1 MTNAEPRRAERK
13 SRLFFS
19 AGKRKAVLNVADKV
33 DSITLEIEA
42 TTQKADKG
50 IDKTIESL
58 KAMKTALNGINT
70 KKLRQEMESFEDF
83 QKKLQTVFSNI
94 KVSGNPEE
102 LRKQIAQVE
111 TRLDALTKK
120 ENKLKTVSGIN
131 ENSKQYRNLVYDISE
146 AKSTLE
152 QLYAA
157 MDKVNAQKPLN
168 FWEKPNWAENLQNYG
183 TTDESVIKSRIGS
196 AEDVE
201 KVESVATYAANNI
214 KQSFAEVAQT
224 ETEAAQ
230 NVQKMGGKM
239 QALKSIA
246 EQLKTAFS
254 GIREKIALG
263 SGAEKF
269 NADMQD
275 LIDGMNQAKH
285 TMKQMESGAKAF
297 DSTAYER
304 AAQELAEAS
313 EQMRNY
319 KNSLTG
325 ATEQTSRLKTVLSG
339 ISGVVKGA
347 FAKLGSIGSGIVAA
361 CKKAAGALR
370 GLKAQIPKLS
380 TAFSGLG
387 KKIRSVTRLFAFMV
401 LRRAI
406 TALLNTMKQGFDTL
420 AQYSAAKGTEFNKNI
435 SSMQSGLKQL
445 GNSIIAAFEP
455 LINAVTPIV
464 NAFISKLIEATNAIG
479 QFFAALTGKPTFTHA
494 KKVVGN
500 YAESLDKATASTKKL
515 ATATA
520 GIDELNI
527 LQDNNGDNSGGSGA
541 TNPADSF
548 ETEKVGDKFAN
559 LAQMIKDAWEKADFS
574 EIGAM
579 VAEKINAALEGIDWA
594 KIKETSKKIAQ
605 SIGTFIN
612 GFVRALDWS
621 LVGSTVGEGI
631 NTALT
636 FANTLLTTID
646 WGMIGRSLATGLNSA
661 VNVIDWPAVGSLVC
675 NGFNSIIDLLYDFVS
690 TFDFTNLG
698 ESIGTAITT
707 AIKGIKWSKGGA
719 AIGKAVTGLFDTFN
733 GFVKKTDFAALG
745 KGIVSAIGGF
755 FKNLSWGSIGSALS
769 NAIKALCDSLY
780 GVVSG
785 TDWAA
790 VPQYIVDAIKDFFTG
805 FDWSGVSKS
814 LGKLLGS
821 AVKGAIDFVGSIWDM
836 LKKSWGNLSDYF
848 NTYIEDAGGDII
860 AGLWNGIT
868 NALKNCGT
876 WIKNNLFQPFIDGFK
891 DAFGIH
897 SPSKEMQTMGGY
909 IVEGL
914 ISGISGKFSD
924 CQAKVLEWAG
934 KIKDWFSGT
943 SFGKIC
949 KSTWETY
956 GQNIIGGFRDKI
968 GNAYTSTRDKISAWA
983 SDVKDYFSGSS
994 HGAVNSTTWA
1004 SYADKV
1010 VSGFREKIGNTYT
1023 TVRSNISTWAADVK
1037 DYFTG
1042 TGKGAI
1048 NLTTFSN
1055 YADKVISGFRE
1066 KIGSTYTTV
1075 RGNISAWAAD
1085 VRDYFTSSS
1094 HGSINSTKFSTF
1106 ASNIISGFKGK
1117 ISTSY
1122 SDCKSSITTWASNV
1136 KTWFSDTASV
1146 SAFQGFAKNVIHG
1159 FRDGINSFY
1168 KGCEN
1173 AVKSWAG
1180 KVSDWF
1186 KEKLDIN
1193 SPSKV
1198 FEQFGLYTVQGFN
1211 KGIDTAGESTKK
1223 AVSGWLAPFDN
1234 VSINPRLSINDA
1246 ALKDYLVNY
1255 GEDFNRDISVQ
1266 RYTHDSISG
1275 AVQAAIVADNPL
1287 TAAFKEIAE
1296 TVIVPAIQNVETQA
1310 RRQADKN
1317 EHTIVEIGGRTITDA
1332 VREQKSRNG
1341 FSFQPI

>member
-19 AGKRKAVLNVADKV
+19 AGKRKAVLSVADKV

-94 KVSGNPEE
+94 KVSGNTEE
-102 LRKQIAQVE
+102 LRKQITQAE
-111 TRLDALTKK
+111 ARLDTLLSK
-120 ENKLKTVSGIN
+120 ENKLKTVSGID
-131 ENSKQYRNLVYDISE
+131 ENSKQYRNLQYDI
-146 AKSTLE
+146 ADVCNTLD

-183 TTDESVIKSRIGS
+183 TTDESIIKSRLGS
-196 AEDVE
+196 VEDVE

-214 KQSFAEVAQT
+214 KQSFAETAQT

-230 NVQKMGGKM
+230 NVQKLGGKM
-239 QALKSIA
+239 QTLKGIT

-254 GIREKIALG
+254 GIREKISLG

-325 ATEQTSRLKTVLSG
+325 ATEQTSRLKTVISG
-339 ISGVVKGA
+339 IGGVVKGA
-347 FAKLGSIGSGIVAA
+347 FAKLGSIGSGVIVA

-370 GLKAQIPKLS
+370 SLKSQIPKLGA
-380 TAFSGLG
+380 AFNGLG

-420 AQYSAAKGTEFNKNI
+420 AQYSEAKGAEFNKNI
-435 SSMQSGLKQL
+435 SAMQSGLKQL

-455 LINAVTPIV
+455 LINAVTPII

-479 QFFAALTGKPTFTHA
+479 QFFAALTGKSTFTHA

-527 LQDNNGDNSGGSGA
+527 LQDNNNDNGGGSGA

-559 LAQMIKDAWEKADFS
+559 LAQMIKDAWGKADFS

-612 GFVRALDWS
+612 GFVGALDWS
-621 LVGSTVGEGI
+621 LVGSTIGEGI
-631 NTALT
+631 NTALI
-636 FANTLLTTID
+636 FANTLLITID

-719 AIGKAVTGLFDTFN
+719 TIGLSMSGLLDTFIA
-733 GFVKKTDFAALG
+733 FVDTTDFAQIG
-745 KGIVSAIGGF
+745 QSIVNAVGGF
-755 FKNLSWGSIGSALS
+755 FENLSWGSIGESLS
-769 NAIKALCDSLY
+769 GAFKALLDFIS
-780 GVVSG
+780 GTVSG
-785 TDWAA
+785 VSWDK
-790 VPQYIVDAIKDFFTG
+790 VPKYIIDAIKDFFTG
-805 FDWSGVSKS
+805 FDWSGVSES

-821 AVKGAIDFVGSIWDM
+821 AVKGALDLVGSIWDM

-848 NTYIEDAGGDII
+848 NVYIQNAGEDII
-860 AGLWNGIT
+860 AGLWNGIK

-891 DAFGIH
+891 TAFQIH
-897 SPSKEMQTMGGY
+897 SPSREMQTMGGY

-914 ISGISGKFSD
+914 ISGISGKFSG

-956 GQNIIGGFRDKI
+956 GQNIIGGFKDKI
-968 GNAYTSTRDKISAWA
+968 GGAYSTTKDNISAWAENVKKWFSGTSFGAINKDTWITYANDVISGFRTKIGNTYTSTRDNISAWA
-983 SDVKDYFSGSS
+983 ADIKSYFSGSS
-994 HGAVNSTTWA
+994 HGAVNSTT
-1004 SYADKV
+1004 
-1010 VSGFREKIGNTYT
+1010 F
-1023 TVRSNISTWAADVK
+1023 
-1037 DYFTG
+1037 
-1042 TGKGAI
+1042 
-1048 NLTTFSN
+1048 
-1055 YADKVISGFRE
+1055 
-1066 KIGSTYTTV
+1066 STY
-1075 RGNISAWAAD
+1075 A
-1085 VRDYFTSSS
+1085 
-1094 HGSINSTKFSTF
+1094 H
-1106 ASNIISGFKGK
+1106 NIINGFKGK

-1122 SDCKSSITTWASNV
+1122 SDCQSSITTWASNV
-1136 KTWFSDTASV
+1136 KTWFSDTASA
-1146 SAFQGFAKNVIHG
+1146 SAFRGFAKNIIDG
-1159 FRDGINSFY
+1159 FANGINSFY
-1168 KGCEN
+1168 KDCEN

-1198 FEQFGLYTVQGFN
+1198 FEQFGFYTVQGFN

-1246 ALKDYLVNY
+1246 ALKDYWVNY

-1266 RYTHDSISG
+1266 RYTHNSISG

-1310 RRQADKN
+1310 KRQADKN
-1317 EHTIVEIGGRTITDA
+1317 EQTIVEIGGRTITNA

-1341 FSFQPI
+1341 FSFQPT

>member
-1 MTNAEPRRAERK
+1 MPENERTVLVVAE
-13 SRLFFS
+13 
-19 AGKRKAVLNVADKV
+19 KV
-33 DSITLEIEA
+33 DAITLEIEA
-42 TTQKADKG
+42 TTEKADKG

-58 KAMKTALNGINT
+58 RALKTALNGINT
-70 KKLRQEMESFEDF
+70 KKLKQEMESFEDF
-83 QKKLQTVFSNI
+83 QKKLQTAFSNI

-111 TRLDALTKK
+111 ARLDALTKK

-131 ENSKQYRNLVYDISE
+131 ENSKQYRNLVYDIAE

-168 FWEKPNWAENLQNYG
+168 FWEKPNWSENLQKYG
-183 TTDESVIKSRIGS
+183 TTDESVIKSSLGTS
-196 AEDVE
+196 EDIE

-214 KQSFAEVAQT
+214 KQSFSEVAQT
-224 ETEAAQ
+224 EEEAAQ
-230 NVQKMGGKM
+230 KVKNLGGKM
-239 QALKSIA
+239 QGLKAIA

-254 GIREKIALG
+254 GIREKMSLG

-275 LIDGMNQAKH
+275 LIDGMNQAKY

-304 AAQELAEAS
+304 AAQDLAEAS
-313 EQMRNY
+313 AQMQKY
-319 KNSLTG
+319 KSSLTG

-339 ISGVVKGA
+339 IGGTVKGA
-347 FAKLGSIGSGIVAA
+347 FSKVATIGSGIVSA

-370 GLKAQIPKLS
+370 GLKSQIPKLG

-387 KKIRSVTRLFAFMV
+387 KKIGSVTRLFTFMV

-445 GNSIIAAFEP
+445 GNSIVAAFEP
-455 LINAVTPIV
+455 LINAVTPII
-464 NAFISKLIEATNAIG
+464 NAFISKLTEATNAIG
-479 QFFAALTGKPTFTHA
+479 QFFAALTGRSTFTHA

-500 YAESLDKATASTKKL
+500 YAASLDKATASTKKL

-527 LQDNNGDNSGGSGA
+527 LQDNNNSGGDSGA
-541 TNPADSF
+541 SNPADSF

-594 KIKETSKKIAQ
+594 KIKETSKRIAQ

-612 GFVRALDWS
+612 GFVGALDWS
-621 LVGSTVGEGI
+621 LVGTTIGEGI
-631 NTALT
+631 NTALV

-646 WGMIGRSLATGLNSA
+646 FGQIGRSLAIGLNSA
-661 VNVIDWPAVGSLVC
+661 VNVIDWQAVGSLVC
-675 NGFNSIIDLLYDFVS
+675 NGFNAVIDLLYDFVS
-690 TFDFTNLG
+690 TFDFTKFG
-698 ESIGTAITT
+698 ESMGTAITT

-719 AIGKAVTGLFDTFN
+719 AIGKSVTGLFDTFN
-733 GFVKKTDFAALG
+733 GFIKKTDFAALG

-755 FKNLSWGSIGSALS
+755 FKNLSWSSIGTALS
-769 NAIKALCDSLY
+769 NAIKALADFLY
-780 GVVSG
+780 GVVSS

-790 VPQYIVDAIKDFFTG
+790 VPQYIVDAIKDFFTS

-821 AVKGAIDFVGSIWDM
+821 AVKGAIDLVGSIWDM
-836 LKKSWGNLSDYF
+836 LKKAWGNLSDYF
-848 NTYIEDAGGDII
+848 NDYIEDAGGDII

-868 NALKNCGT
+868 DALKNCGT

-897 SPSKEMQTMGGY
+897 SPSKEMKIMGGY
-909 IVEGL
+909 VVDGFL
-914 ISGISGKFSD
+914 SGISGKFSECRD
-924 CQAKVLEWAG
+924 KVLEWAG

-949 KSTWETY
+949 KSTWENY

-994 HGAVNSTTWA
+994 HGSINSTTWA
-1004 SYADKV
+1004 DYADKV
-1010 VSGFREKIGNTYT
+1010 VSGFRDKIGNVYT
-1023 TVRSNISTWAADVK
+1023 TVRSNISTWASDIK

-1042 TGKGAI
+1042 SGKGAI

-1055 YADKVISGFRE
+1055 YADKVVSGFRE

-1075 RGNISAWAAD
+1075 RDKISTWASD
-1085 VRDYFTSSS
+1085 IRDYFTSSS

-1106 ASNIISGFKGK
+1106 AGNIISGFKGK
-1117 ISTSY
+1117 ITTSY
-1122 SDCKSSITTWASNV
+1122 SDCQTSITTWANKV
-1136 KTWFSDTASV
+1136 KSWFSDTASV
-1146 SAFQGFAKNVIHG
+1146 SSFQGFVKNVIHG

-1168 KGCEN
+1168 RDCED
-1173 AVKSWAG
+1173 AVKSWAS
-1180 KVSDWF
+1180 KVTDWF

-1211 KGIDTAGESTKK
+1211 KGINNAGKTTKK
-1223 AVSGWLAPFDN
+1223 AVSGWLAPLDN
-1234 VSINPRLSINDA
+1234 VAVNTRLSINDTDLRA
-1246 ALKDYLVNY
+1246 CRANY
-1255 GEDFNRDISVQ
+1255 GEDFSRDISVQ
-1266 RYTHDSISG
+1266 RYTHNSISG
-1275 AVQAAIVADNPL
+1275 AVQAAIVTDNPL
-1287 TAAFKEIAE
+1287 TAAFREIAE
-1296 TVIVPAIQNVETQA
+1296 SVIVPAIQNVETQA
-1310 RRQADKN
+1310 KRQADKN
-1317 EHTIVEIGGRTITDA
+1317 EQTIVEIGGKTITDA

-1341 FSFQPI
+1341 FSFQPT

>member
-1 MTNAEPRRAERK
+1 MPENERTVLVVAE
-13 SRLFFS
+13 
-19 AGKRKAVLNVADKV
+19 KV
-33 DSITLEIEA
+33 DAITLEIEA
-42 TTQKADKG
+42 TTEKADKG

-58 KAMKTALNGINT
+58 RALKTALNGINT
-70 KKLRQEMESFEDF
+70 KKLKQEMESFEDF
-83 QKKLQTVFSNI
+83 QKKLQTAFSNI

-111 TRLDALTKK
+111 ARLDALTKK

-131 ENSKQYRNLVYDISE
+131 ENSKQYRNLVYDIAE

-168 FWEKPNWAENLQNYG
+168 FWENPNWSENLQKYG
-183 TTDESVIKSRIGS
+183 TTDESVIKSSLGTS
-196 AEDVE
+196 EDIE

-214 KQSFAEVAQT
+214 KQSFSEVAQT
-224 ETEAAQ
+224 EEEAAQ
-230 NVQKMGGKM
+230 KVKNLGGKM
-239 QALKSIA
+239 QGLKAIA

-254 GIREKIALG
+254 GIREKMSLG

-275 LIDGMNQAKH
+275 LIDGMNQAKY

-304 AAQELAEAS
+304 AAQDLAEAS
-313 EQMRNY
+313 AQMQKY
-319 KNSLTG
+319 KSSLTG

-339 ISGVVKGA
+339 IGGTVKGA
-347 FAKLGSIGSGIVAA
+347 FSKVATIGSGIVSA

-370 GLKAQIPKLS
+370 GLKSQIPKLGA
-380 TAFSGLG
+380 AFGGLG
-387 KKIRSVTRLFAFMV
+387 KKIGSVTRLFTFMV

-445 GNSIIAAFEP
+445 GNSIVAAFEP
-455 LINAVTPIV
+455 LINAVTPII
-464 NAFISKLIEATNAIG
+464 NAFISKLTEAANAIG
-479 QFFAALTGKPTFTHA
+479 QFFSALTGKSTFTHA

-500 YAESLDKATASTKKL
+500 YAASLDKATASTKKL

-527 LQDNNGDNSGGSGA
+527 LQDNNNDNGGGSGA

-559 LAQMIKDAWEKADFS
+559 LAQMIKDAWGKADFS

-612 GFVRALDWS
+612 GFVGALDWS
-621 LVGSTVGEGI
+621 LVGSTIGEGI
-631 NTALT
+631 NTALI
-636 FANTLLTTID
+636 FANTLLITID

-698 ESIGTAITT
+698 ESIGTATTT

-733 GFVKKTDFAALG
+733 GFVKKTDFEALG

-769 NAIKALCDSLY
+769 KAIKALCDSLY
-780 GVVSG
+780 GAVSG

-848 NTYIEDAGGDII
+848 NIYIEDAGGDII

-914 ISGISGKFSD
+914 ISGISSKFSD

-956 GQNIIGGFRDKI
+956 GQNIIGGFKDKI
-968 GNAYTSTRDKISAWA
+968 GGAYSTTKDNISAWAENVKKWFSGTSFGAINKDTWITYANDVISGFRTKIGNTYTSTRDNISAWA
-983 SDVKDYFSGSS
+983 ADIKSYFSGSS
-994 HGAVNSTTWA
+994 HGAVNSTT
-1004 SYADKV
+1004 
-1010 VSGFREKIGNTYT
+1010 F
-1023 TVRSNISTWAADVK
+1023 
-1037 DYFTG
+1037 
-1042 TGKGAI
+1042 
-1048 NLTTFSN
+1048 
-1055 YADKVISGFRE
+1055 
-1066 KIGSTYTTV
+1066 STY
-1075 RGNISAWAAD
+1075 A
-1085 VRDYFTSSS
+1085 
-1094 HGSINSTKFSTF
+1094 H
-1106 ASNIISGFKGK
+1106 NIISGFKGK

-1146 SAFQGFAKNVIHG
+1146 SSFQGFAKNVIHG

-1168 KGCEN
+1168 RDCED
-1173 AVKSWAG
+1173 AVKSWAS
-1180 KVSDWF
+1180 KVTDWF

-1211 KGIDTAGESTKK
+1211 KGINNAGKTTKK
-1223 AVSGWLAPFDN
+1223 AVSGWLAPLDN
-1234 VSINPRLSINDA
+1234 VAVNTRLSINDTDLRA
-1246 ALKDYLVNY
+1246 CRANY
-1255 GEDFNRDISVQ
+1255 GEDFSRDISVQ
-1266 RYTHDSISG
+1266 RYTHSSISG
-1275 AVQAAIVADNPL
+1275 AVQAATVTDNPI

-1296 TVIVPAIQNVETQA
+1296 AVIVPAIQGVEVQA
-1310 RRQADKN
+1310 KRQADKN
-1317 EHTIVEIGGRTITDA
+1317 EQTIVEIGGKTITDA

-1341 FSFQPI
+1341 FSFQPT

>member
-1 MTNAEPRRAERK
+1 M
-13 SRLFFS
+13 
-19 AGKRKAVLNVADKV
+19 ADKV

-83 QKKLQTVFSNI
+83 QKKLQTAFSNI

-102 LRKQIAQVE
+102 LRKQITQAE
-111 TRLDALTKK
+111 ARLDTLLSK
-120 ENKLKTVSGIN
+120 ENKLKTVSGVN
-131 ENSKQYRNLVYDISE
+131 ENSKQYRNLQYDI
-146 AKSTLE
+146 ADVCNTLD

-183 TTDESVIKSRIGS
+183 TTDESVMKSRLGS

-263 SGAEKF
+263 SGTEKF

-304 AAQELAEAS
+304 AAQDLAEAS

-339 ISGVVKGA
+339 ISGAVKGA

-370 GLKAQIPKLS
+370 GLKSQISKLGA
-380 TAFSGLG
+380 AFNGLG

-435 SSMQSGLKQL
+435 SVMQSGLKQL

-455 LINAVTPIV
+455 LINAVTPII

-479 QFFAALTGKPTFTHA
+479 QFFAALTGKSTFTHA

-527 LQDNNGDNSGGSGA
+527 LQDNNNDNGGGSGA

-612 GFVRALDWS
+612 GFVGALDWS
-621 LVGSTVGEGI
+621 LVGSTIGEGI

-646 WGMIGRSLATGLNSA
+646 WGLIGRSLATGLNSA

-707 AIKGIKWSKGGA
+707 AIKGIKWSKGGV

-848 NTYIEDAGGDII
+848 NIYIEDAGGDII

-1048 NLTTFSN
+1048 NLATFSN
-1055 YADKVISGFRE
+1055 YADKVVSGFRE

-1168 KGCEN
+1168 KDCEN

-1211 KGIDTAGESTKK
+1211 KGINAAGESTKK

-1246 ALKDYLVNY
+1246 ALKDYRVNY

-1266 RYTHDSISG
+1266 RYTHNSISG
-1275 AVQAAIVADNPL
+1275 AVQAAIVTDNPL
-1287 TAAFKEIAE
+1287 TAAFREIAE
-1296 TVIVPAIQNVETQA
+1296 SVIVPAIQNVETQA
-1310 RRQADKN
+1310 KRQADKN
-1317 EHTIVEIGGRTITDA
+1317 EQTIVEIGGRTITDA

-1341 FSFQPI
+1341 FSFQPT

>member
-1 MTNAEPRRAERK
+1 MAE
-13 SRLFFS
+13 
-19 AGKRKAVLNVADKV
+19 KV
-33 DSITLEIEA
+33 DAITLEIEA
-42 TTQKADKG
+42 TTEKADKG

-58 KAMKTALNGINT
+58 RTLKTALNGINT
-70 KKLRQEMESFEDF
+70 KKLKQEMESFEDF
-83 QKKLQTVFSNI
+83 QKKLQTVFSGI
-94 KVSGNPEE
+94 KISGNMEE
-102 LRKQIAQVE
+102 LRKQIAQAE
-111 TRLDALTKK
+111 ARFDTLLNK

-131 ENSKQYRNLVYDISE
+131 ENSKQYRNLQYDIAAVCNS
-146 AKSTLE
+146 LD

-157 MDKVNAQKPLN
+157 MDKANAQKPLN
-168 FWEKPNWAENLQNYG
+168 FWEKPNWSENLQKYG
-183 TTDESVIKSRIGS
+183 TTDESVIKSSLGTS
-196 AEDVE
+196 EDIE

-214 KQSFAEVAQT
+214 KQSFSEVAQT
-224 ETEAAQ
+224 EEEAAQ
-230 NVQKMGGKM
+230 KVKNLGGKM
-239 QALKSIA
+239 QGLKGIA

-254 GIREKIALG
+254 GIREKMSLG

-275 LIDGMNQAKH
+275 LIDGMNQAKY

-304 AAQELAEAS
+304 AAQDLAEAS
-313 EQMRNY
+313 AQMQKY
-319 KNSLTG
+319 KSSLTG
-325 ATEQTSRLKTVLSG
+325 ATEQTSHLKTVLSG
-339 ISGVVKGA
+339 IGGTVKGA
-347 FAKLGSIGSGIVAA
+347 FSKVATIGSGIVSA
-361 CKKAAGALR
+361 CKKAVGALR
-370 GLKAQIPKLS
+370 GLKSQIPKLG

-387 KKIRSVTRLFAFMV
+387 KKIGSVTRLFTFMV

-445 GNSIIAAFEP
+445 GNSIVAAFEP
-455 LINAVTPIV
+455 LINAVTPII
-464 NAFISKLIEATNAIG
+464 NAFISKLTEATNAIG
-479 QFFAALTGKPTFTHA
+479 QFFAALTGRSTFTHA

-500 YAESLDKATASTKKL
+500 YAASLDKATASTKKL

-527 LQDNNGDNSGGSGA
+527 LQDNNNSGGDSGA
-541 TNPADSF
+541 SNPADSF

-594 KIKETSKKIAQ
+594 KIKETSKRIAQ

-612 GFVRALDWS
+612 GFVGALDWS
-621 LVGSTVGEGI
+621 LVGTTIGEGI
-631 NTALT
+631 NTALV

-646 WGMIGRSLATGLNSA
+646 FGQIGRSLAIGLNSA
-661 VNVIDWPAVGSLVC
+661 VNVIDWQAVGSLVC
-675 NGFNSIIDLLYDFVS
+675 NGFNAVIDLLYDFVS
-690 TFDFTNLG
+690 TFDFTKFG
-698 ESIGTAITT
+698 ESMGTAITT

-719 AIGKAVTGLFDTFN
+719 AIGKSVTGLFDTFN
-733 GFVKKTDFAALG
+733 GFIKKTDFAALG

-755 FKNLSWGSIGSALS
+755 FKNLSWSSIGTALS
-769 NAIKALCDSLY
+769 NAIKALADFLY

-790 VPQYIVDAIKDFFTG
+790 VPQYIVDAIKDFFTS

-821 AVKGAIDFVGSIWDM
+821 AVKGAIDLVGSIWDM
-836 LKKSWGNLSDYF
+836 LKKAWGNLSDYF
-848 NTYIEDAGGDII
+848 NDYIEDAGGDII

-868 NALKNCGT
+868 DALKNCGT

-897 SPSKEMQTMGGY
+897 SPSKEMKIMGGY
-909 IVEGL
+909 VVDGFL
-914 ISGISGKFSD
+914 SGISGKFSECRD
-924 CQAKVLEWAG
+924 KVLEWAG

-949 KSTWETY
+949 KSTWENY

-994 HGAVNSTTWA
+994 HGSINSTTWA
-1004 SYADKV
+1004 DYANKV
-1010 VSGFREKIGNTYT
+1010 VSGFRDKIGNVYT
-1023 TVRSNISTWAADVK
+1023 TVRSNISTWASD
-1037 DYFTG
+1037 
-1042 TGKGAI
+1042 I
-1048 NLTTFSN
+1048 
-1055 YADKVISGFRE
+1055 
-1066 KIGSTYTTV
+1066 
-1075 RGNISAWAAD
+1075 
-1085 VRDYFTSSS
+1085 RDYFTSSS

-1106 ASNIISGFKGK
+1106 AGNIISGFKGK
-1117 ISTSY
+1117 ITTSY
-1122 SDCKSSITTWASNV
+1122 SDCQTSITTWANKV
-1136 KTWFSDTASV
+1136 KSWFSDTASV
-1146 SAFQGFAKNVIHG
+1146 SSFQGFAKNVIHG

-1168 KGCEN
+1168 RDCED
-1173 AVKSWAG
+1173 AVKSWAS
-1180 KVSDWF
+1180 KVTDWF

-1211 KGIDTAGESTKK
+1211 KGINNAGKTTKK
-1223 AVSGWLAPFDN
+1223 AVSGWLAPLDN
-1234 VSINPRLSINDA
+1234 VAVNTRLSINDTDLRA
-1246 ALKDYLVNY
+1246 CRANY
-1255 GEDFNRDISVQ
+1255 GEDFSRDISVQ
-1266 RYTHDSISG
+1266 RYTHNIMSG
-1275 AVQAAIVADNPL
+1275 SVQAAITADNPI

-1296 TVIVPAIQNVETQA
+1296 AVIVPAIQGVEVQA
-1310 RRQADKN
+1310 KRQADKN
-1317 EHTIVEIGGRTITDA
+1317 EQTIVEIGGKTITDA

-1341 FSFQPI
+1341 FSFQPT

>member
-19 AGKRKAVLNVADKV
+19 AGKRKAVLSVADKV

-42 TTQKADKG
+42 TTQKADKW

-94 KVSGNPEE
+94 KVSGNTEE
-102 LRKQIAQVE
+102 LRKQITQAE
-111 TRLDALTKK
+111 ARLDTLLSK
-120 ENKLKTVSGIN
+120 ENKLKTVSGID
-131 ENSKQYRNLVYDISE
+131 ENSKQYRNLQYDI
-146 AKSTLE
+146 ADVCNTLD

-183 TTDESVIKSRIGS
+183 TTDESIIKSRLGS
-196 AEDVE
+196 VEDVE

-214 KQSFAEVAQT
+214 KQSFAETAQT

-230 NVQKMGGKM
+230 NVQKLGGKM
-239 QALKSIA
+239 QTLKGIA

-254 GIREKIALG
+254 GIREKISLG

-325 ATEQTSRLKTVLSG
+325 ATEQTSRLKTVISG
-339 ISGVVKGA
+339 IGGVVKGA
-347 FAKLGSIGSGIVAA
+347 FAKLGSIGSGVIVA

-370 GLKAQIPKLS
+370 SLKSQIPKLGA
-380 TAFSGLG
+380 AFNGLG

-420 AQYSAAKGTEFNKNI
+420 AQYSEAKGAEFNKNI
-435 SSMQSGLKQL
+435 SAMQSGLKQL

-455 LINAVTPIV
+455 LINAVTPII

-479 QFFAALTGKPTFTHA
+479 QFFAALTGKSTFTHA

-527 LQDNNGDNSGGSGA
+527 LQDNNNDNGGGSGA

-559 LAQMIKDAWEKADFS
+559 LAQMIKDAWGKADFS

-612 GFVRALDWS
+612 GFVGALDWS
-621 LVGSTVGEGI
+621 LVGSTIGEGI
-631 NTALT
+631 NTALI
-636 FANTLLTTID
+636 FANTLLITID

-719 AIGKAVTGLFDTFN
+719 TIGLSMSGLLDTFIA
-733 GFVKKTDFAALG
+733 FVDTTDFAQIG
-745 KGIVSAIGGF
+745 QSIVNAVGGF
-755 FKNLSWGSIGSALS
+755 FENLSWGSIGESLS
-769 NAIKALCDSLY
+769 GAFKALLDFIS
-780 GVVSG
+780 GTVSG
-785 TDWAA
+785 VSWDK
-790 VPQYIVDAIKDFFTG
+790 VPKYIIDAIKDFFTG
-805 FDWSGVSKS
+805 FDWSGVSES

-821 AVKGAIDFVGSIWDM
+821 AVKGALDLVGSIWDM

-848 NTYIEDAGGDII
+848 NVYIQNAGEDII
-860 AGLWNGIT
+860 AGLWNGIK

-891 DAFGIH
+891 TAFQIH
-897 SPSKEMQTMGGY
+897 SPSREMQTMGGY

-914 ISGISGKFSD
+914 ISGISGKFSG

-956 GQNIIGGFRDKI
+956 GQNIIGGFKDKI
-968 GNAYTSTRDKISAWA
+968 GGAYSTTKDNISAWAENVKKWFSGTSFGAINKDTWITYANDVISGFRTKIGNTYTSTRDNISAWA
-983 SDVKDYFSGSS
+983 ADIKSYFSGSS
-994 HGAVNSTTWA
+994 HGAVNSTT
-1004 SYADKV
+1004 
-1010 VSGFREKIGNTYT
+1010 F
-1023 TVRSNISTWAADVK
+1023 
-1037 DYFTG
+1037 
-1042 TGKGAI
+1042 
-1048 NLTTFSN
+1048 
-1055 YADKVISGFRE
+1055 
-1066 KIGSTYTTV
+1066 STY
-1075 RGNISAWAAD
+1075 A
-1085 VRDYFTSSS
+1085 
-1094 HGSINSTKFSTF
+1094 H
-1106 ASNIISGFKGK
+1106 NIINGFKGK

-1122 SDCKSSITTWASNV
+1122 SDCQSSITTWASNV
-1136 KTWFSDTASV
+1136 KTWFSDTASA
-1146 SAFQGFAKNVIHG
+1146 SAFRGFAKNIIDG
-1159 FRDGINSFY
+1159 FANGINSFY
-1168 KGCEN
+1168 KDCEN
-1173 AVKSWAG
+1173 AVKSWAS

-1198 FEQFGLYTVQGFN
+1198 FEQFGFYTVQGFN

-1246 ALKDYLVNY
+1246 ALKDYWVNY

-1266 RYTHDSISG
+1266 RYTHNSISG

-1310 RRQADKN
+1310 KRQADKN
-1317 EHTIVEIGGRTITDA
+1317 EQTIVEIGGRTITNA

-1341 FSFQPI
+1341 FSFQPT

>member
-1 MTNAEPRRAERK
+1 MAE
-13 SRLFFS
+13 
-19 AGKRKAVLNVADKV
+19 KV
-33 DSITLEIEA
+33 DAITLEIEA
-42 TTQKADKG
+42 TTEKADKG

-58 KAMKTALNGINT
+58 RALKTALNGINT
-70 KKLRQEMESFEDF
+70 KKLKQEMESFEDF
-83 QKKLQTVFSNI
+83 QKKLQTAFSGI
-94 KVSGNPEE
+94 KISGNMEE
-102 LRKQIAQVE
+102 LRKQIAQAE
-111 TRLDALTKK
+111 ARLDTLLNK

-131 ENSKQYRNLVYDISE
+131 ENSKQYRNLQYDIAEVCNS
-146 AKSTLE
+146 LD

-157 MDKVNAQKPLN
+157 MDKANAQKPLN
-168 FWEKPNWAENLQNYG
+168 FWEKPNWSENLQKYG
-183 TTDESVIKSRIGS
+183 TTDESVIKSSQGTS
-196 AEDVE
+196 EDIE

-214 KQSFAEVAQT
+214 KQSFSEVAQT
-224 ETEAAQ
+224 EEEAAQ
-230 NVQKMGGKM
+230 KVKNLGGKM
-239 QALKSIA
+239 QGLKGIA
-246 EQLKTAFS
+246 EQLKTVFS
-254 GIREKIALG
+254 GIREKMSLG

-275 LIDGMNQAKH
+275 LIDGMNQAKY

-304 AAQELAEAS
+304 AAQDLAEAS
-313 EQMRNY
+313 AQMQKY
-319 KNSLTG
+319 KSSLTG

-339 ISGVVKGA
+339 IGGTVKGA
-347 FAKLGSIGSGIVAA
+347 FSKVAAIGSGIVSA

-370 GLKAQIPKLS
+370 GLKSQIPKLG

-387 KKIRSVTRLFAFMV
+387 KKIGSVTRLFTFMV

-420 AQYSAAKGTEFNKNI
+420 AQYSAAKGTEFNKNV

-445 GNSIIAAFEP
+445 GNSIVAAFEP
-455 LINAVTPIV
+455 LINAVTPII
-464 NAFISKLIEATNAIG
+464 NAFISKLTEAINAIG
-479 QFFAALTGKPTFTHA
+479 QFFAALTGKSTFTHA

-500 YAESLDKATASTKKL
+500 YAASLDKATSSTKKL

-527 LQDNNGDNSGGSGA
+527 LQDNNSNNSGGSGA

-548 ETEKVGDKFAN
+548 DTEKVGDKFAN

-579 VAEKINAALEGIDWA
+579 VAEKINAALEGIDWT
-594 KIKETSKKIAQ
+594 KIKETSKRIAQ

-612 GFVRALDWS
+612 GFVGALDWP
-621 LVGSTVGEGI
+621 LVGTTIGEGI
-631 NTALT
+631 NTALV

-646 WGMIGRSLATGLNSA
+646 FGQIGRSLATGLNSA
-661 VNVIDWPAVGSLVC
+661 VNVIDWQAVGSLVC
-675 NGFNSIIDLLYDFVS
+675 NGFNAVIDLLYDFVS
-690 TFDFTNLG
+690 TFDFTKFG

-707 AIKGIKWSKGGA
+707 AIKGIKWGKGGA
-719 AIGKAVTGLFDTFN
+719 AIGKSVTGLFDTFN
-733 GFVKKTDFAALG
+733 GFIKKTDFSALG

-755 FKNLSWGSIGSALS
+755 FKNLSWSSIGTALS
-769 NAIKALCDSLY
+769 NAIKALADFLY

-790 VPQYIVDAIKDFFTG
+790 VPQYIVDAIKEFFTS

-821 AVKGAIDFVGSIWDM
+821 AVKGAIDLVGSIWDM
-836 LKKSWGNLSDYF
+836 LKKAWGNLSDYF
-848 NTYIEDAGGDII
+848 NDYIEDAGGNII

-868 NALKNCGT
+868 DALKNCGT

-897 SPSKEMQTMGGY
+897 SPSKEMKIMGGY
-909 IVEGL
+909 VVDGFL
-914 ISGISGKFSD
+914 SGISGKFSECRD
-924 CQAKVLEWAG
+924 KVLEWAG

-968 GNAYTSTRDKISAWA
+968 GGAYSTTKDNISAWA
-983 SDVKDYFSGSS
+983 ENVKKWFSGTSFGAINKDTWTTYANDVISGFRTKIGNTYASTRDNISAWAADIKSYFSGSS
-994 HGAVNSTTWA
+994 HGAVNSTT
-1004 SYADKV
+1004 
-1010 VSGFREKIGNTYT
+1010 F
-1023 TVRSNISTWAADVK
+1023 
-1037 DYFTG
+1037 
-1042 TGKGAI
+1042 
-1048 NLTTFSN
+1048 
-1055 YADKVISGFRE
+1055 
-1066 KIGSTYTTV
+1066 STY
-1075 RGNISAWAAD
+1075 A
-1085 VRDYFTSSS
+1085 
-1094 HGSINSTKFSTF
+1094 H
-1106 ASNIISGFKGK
+1106 NIISGFKGK

-1122 SDCKSSITTWASNV
+1122 SDCQSSITTWASNV

-1168 KGCEN
+1168 KDCEN

-1246 ALKDYLVNY
+1246 ALKDYRVNY

-1266 RYTHDSISG
+1266 RYTHNSISG
-1275 AVQAAIVADNPL
+1275 AVQAAIVTDNPL
-1287 TAAFKEIAE
+1287 TAAFREIAE
-1296 TVIVPAIQNVETQA
+1296 SVIVPAIQNVETQA
-1310 RRQADKN
+1310 KRQADKN
-1317 EHTIVEIGGRTITDA
+1317 EQTIVEIGGRTITDA

-1341 FSFQPI
+1341 FSFQPT

>member
-1 MTNAEPRRAERK
+1 MPENERTVLVVAE
-13 SRLFFS
+13 
-19 AGKRKAVLNVADKV
+19 KV
-33 DSITLEIEA
+33 DAITLEIEA
-42 TTQKADKG
+42 TTEKADKG

-58 KAMKTALNGINT
+58 RALKTALNGINT
-70 KKLRQEMESFEDF
+70 KKLKQEMESFEDF
-83 QKKLQTVFSNI
+83 QKKLQTAFSNI

-111 TRLDALTKK
+111 ARLDALTKK

-131 ENSKQYRNLVYDISE
+131 ENSKQYRNLVYDIAE

-168 FWEKPNWAENLQNYG
+168 FWEKPNWSENLQKYG
-183 TTDESVIKSRIGS
+183 TTDESVIKSSLGTS
-196 AEDVE
+196 EDIE

-214 KQSFAEVAQT
+214 KQSFSEVAQT
-224 ETEAAQ
+224 EEEAAQ
-230 NVQKMGGKM
+230 KVKNLGGKM
-239 QALKSIA
+239 QGLKAIA

-254 GIREKIALG
+254 GIREKMSLG

-275 LIDGMNQAKH
+275 LIDGMNQAKY

-304 AAQELAEAS
+304 AAQDLAEAS
-313 EQMRNY
+313 AQMQKY
-319 KNSLTG
+319 KSSLTG

-339 ISGVVKGA
+339 IGGTVKGA
-347 FAKLGSIGSGIVAA
+347 FSKVATIGSGIVSA

-370 GLKAQIPKLS
+370 GLKSQIPKLG

-387 KKIRSVTRLFAFMV
+387 KKIGSVTRLFTFMV

-445 GNSIIAAFEP
+445 GNSIVAAFEP
-455 LINAVTPIV
+455 LINAVTPII
-464 NAFISKLIEATNAIG
+464 NAFISKLTEATNAIG
-479 QFFAALTGKPTFTHA
+479 QFFAALTGRSTFTHA

-500 YAESLDKATASTKKL
+500 YAASLDKATASTKKL

-527 LQDNNGDNSGGSGA
+527 LQDNNNSGGDSGA
-541 TNPADSF
+541 SNPADSF

-594 KIKETSKKIAQ
+594 KIKETSKRIAQ

-612 GFVRALDWS
+612 GFVGALDWS
-621 LVGSTVGEGI
+621 LVGTTIGEGI
-631 NTALT
+631 NTALV

-646 WGMIGRSLATGLNSA
+646 FGQIGRSLAIGLNSA
-661 VNVIDWPAVGSLVC
+661 VNVIDWQAVGSLVC
-675 NGFNSIIDLLYDFVS
+675 NGFNTVIDLLYDFVS
-690 TFDFTNLG
+690 TFDFTKFG
-698 ESIGTAITT
+698 ESMGTAITT

-719 AIGKAVTGLFDTFN
+719 AIGKSVTGLFDTFN
-733 GFVKKTDFAALG
+733 GFIKKTDFAALG

-755 FKNLSWGSIGSALS
+755 FKNLSWSSIGTALS
-769 NAIKALCDSLY
+769 NAIKALADFLY
-780 GVVSG
+780 GVVSS

-790 VPQYIVDAIKDFFTG
+790 VPQYIVDAIKDFFTS

-821 AVKGAIDFVGSIWDM
+821 AVKGAIDLVGSIWDM
-836 LKKSWGNLSDYF
+836 LKKAWGNLSDYF
-848 NTYIEDAGGDII
+848 NDYIEDAGGDII

-868 NALKNCGT
+868 DALKNCGT

-897 SPSKEMQTMGGY
+897 SPSKEMKIMGGY
-909 IVEGL
+909 VVDGFL
-914 ISGISGKFSD
+914 SGISGKFSECRD
-924 CQAKVLEWAG
+924 KVLEWAG

-949 KSTWETY
+949 KSTWENY

-994 HGAVNSTTWA
+994 HGSINSTTWA
-1004 SYADKV
+1004 DYADKV
-1010 VSGFREKIGNTYT
+1010 VSGFRDKIGNVYT
-1023 TVRSNISTWAADVK
+1023 TVRSNISTWASDIK

-1042 TGKGAI
+1042 SGKGAI

-1055 YADKVISGFRE
+1055 YADKVVSGFRE

-1075 RGNISAWAAD
+1075 RDKISTWASD
-1085 VRDYFTSSS
+1085 IRDYFTSSS

-1106 ASNIISGFKGK
+1106 AGNIISGFKGK
-1117 ISTSY
+1117 ITTSY
-1122 SDCKSSITTWASNV
+1122 SDCQTSITTWANKV
-1136 KTWFSDTASV
+1136 KSWFSDTASV
-1146 SAFQGFAKNVIHG
+1146 SSFQGFAKNVIHG

-1168 KGCEN
+1168 RDCED
-1173 AVKSWAG
+1173 AVKSWAS
-1180 KVSDWF
+1180 KVTDWF

-1211 KGIDTAGESTKK
+1211 KGINNAGKTTKK
-1223 AVSGWLAPFDN
+1223 AVSGWLAPLDN
-1234 VSINPRLSINDA
+1234 VAVNTRLSINDTDLRA
-1246 ALKDYLVNY
+1246 CRANY
-1255 GEDFNRDISVQ
+1255 GEDFSRDISVQ
-1266 RYTHDSISG
+1266 RYTHNSISG
-1275 AVQAAIVADNPL
+1275 AVQAAIVTDNPL
-1287 TAAFKEIAE
+1287 TAAFREIAE
-1296 TVIVPAIQNVETQA
+1296 SVIVPAIQNVETQA
-1310 RRQADKN
+1310 KRQADKN
-1317 EHTIVEIGGRTITDA
+1317 EQTIVEIGGKTITDA

-1341 FSFQPI
+1341 FSFQPT

>member
-1 MTNAEPRRAERK
+1 MPENERTVLVVAE
-13 SRLFFS
+13 
-19 AGKRKAVLNVADKV
+19 KV
-33 DSITLEIEA
+33 DAITLEIEA
-42 TTQKADKG
+42 TTEKADKG

-58 KAMKTALNGINT
+58 RALKTALNGINT
-70 KKLRQEMESFEDF
+70 KKLKQEMESFEDF
-83 QKKLQTVFSNI
+83 QKKLQTAFSNI

-111 TRLDALTKK
+111 ARLDALTKK

-131 ENSKQYRNLVYDISE
+131 ENSKQYRNLVYDIAE

-168 FWEKPNWAENLQNYG
+168 FWEKPNWSENLQKYG
-183 TTDESVIKSRIGS
+183 TTDESVIKSSLGTS
-196 AEDVE
+196 EDIE

-214 KQSFAEVAQT
+214 KQSFSEVAQT
-224 ETEAAQ
+224 EEEAAQ
-230 NVQKMGGKM
+230 KVKNLGGKM
-239 QALKSIA
+239 QGLKAIA

-254 GIREKIALG
+254 GIREKMSLG

-275 LIDGMNQAKH
+275 LIDGMNQAKY

-304 AAQELAEAS
+304 AAQDLAEAS
-313 EQMRNY
+313 AQMQKY
-319 KNSLTG
+319 KSSLTG

-339 ISGVVKGA
+339 IGGTVKGA
-347 FAKLGSIGSGIVAA
+347 FSKVATIGSGIVSA

-370 GLKAQIPKLS
+370 GLKSQIPKLG

-387 KKIRSVTRLFAFMV
+387 KKIGSVTRLFTFMV

-445 GNSIIAAFEP
+445 GNSIVAAFEP
-455 LINAVTPIV
+455 LINAVTPII
-464 NAFISKLIEATNAIG
+464 NAFISKLTEATNAIG
-479 QFFAALTGKPTFTHA
+479 QFFAALTGRSTFTHT

-500 YAESLDKATASTKKL
+500 YAASLDKATASTKKL

-527 LQDNNGDNSGGSGA
+527 LQDNNNSGGDSGA
-541 TNPADSF
+541 SNPADSF

-594 KIKETSKKIAQ
+594 KIKETSKRIAQ

-612 GFVRALDWS
+612 GFVGALDWS
-621 LVGSTVGEGI
+621 LVGTTIGEGI
-631 NTALT
+631 NTALV

-646 WGMIGRSLATGLNSA
+646 FGQIGRSLAIGLNSA
-661 VNVIDWPAVGSLVC
+661 VNVIDWQAVGSLVC
-675 NGFNSIIDLLYDFVS
+675 NGFNAVIDLLYDFVS
-690 TFDFTNLG
+690 TFDFTKFG
-698 ESIGTAITT
+698 ESMGTAITT

-719 AIGKAVTGLFDTFN
+719 AIGKSVTGLFDTFN
-733 GFVKKTDFAALG
+733 GFIKKTDFAALG

-755 FKNLSWGSIGSALS
+755 FKNLSWSSIGTALS
-769 NAIKALCDSLY
+769 NAIKALADFLY
-780 GVVSG
+780 GVVSS

-790 VPQYIVDAIKDFFTG
+790 VPQYIVDAIKDFFTS

-821 AVKGAIDFVGSIWDM
+821 AVKGAIDLVGSIWDM
-836 LKKSWGNLSDYF
+836 LKKAWGNLSDYF
-848 NTYIEDAGGDII
+848 NDYIEDAGGDII

-868 NALKNCGT
+868 DALKNCGT

-897 SPSKEMQTMGGY
+897 SPSKEMKIMGGY
-909 IVEGL
+909 VVDGFL
-914 ISGISGKFSD
+914 SGISGKFSECRD
-924 CQAKVLEWAG
+924 KVLEWAG

-949 KSTWETY
+949 KSTWENY

-994 HGAVNSTTWA
+994 HGSINSTTWA
-1004 SYADKV
+1004 DYADKV
-1010 VSGFREKIGNTYT
+1010 V
-1023 TVRSNISTWAADVK
+1023 
-1037 DYFTG
+1037 
-1042 TGKGAI
+1042 
-1048 NLTTFSN
+1048 
-1055 YADKVISGFRE
+1055 SGFRE

-1075 RGNISAWAAD
+1075 RDKISTWASD
-1085 VRDYFTSSS
+1085 IRDYFTSSS

-1106 ASNIISGFKGK
+1106 AGNIISGFKGK
-1117 ISTSY
+1117 ITTSY
-1122 SDCKSSITTWASNV
+1122 SDCQTSITTWANKV
-1136 KTWFSDTASV
+1136 KSWFSDTASV
-1146 SAFQGFAKNVIHG
+1146 SSFQGFAKNVIHG

-1168 KGCEN
+1168 RDCED
-1173 AVKSWAG
+1173 AVKSWAS
-1180 KVSDWF
+1180 KVTDWF

-1211 KGIDTAGESTKK
+1211 KGINNAGKTTKK
-1223 AVSGWLAPFDN
+1223 AVSGWLAPLDN
-1234 VSINPRLSINDA
+1234 VAVNTRLSINDTDLRA
-1246 ALKDYLVNY
+1246 CRANY
-1255 GEDFNRDISVQ
+1255 GEDFSRDISVQ
-1266 RYTHDSISG
+1266 RYTHNSISG
-1275 AVQAAIVADNPL
+1275 AVQAAIVTDNPL
-1287 TAAFKEIAE
+1287 TAAFREIAE
-1296 TVIVPAIQNVETQA
+1296 SVIVPAIQNVETQA
-1310 RRQADKN
+1310 KRQADKN
-1317 EHTIVEIGGRTITDA
+1317 EQTIVEIGGKTITDA

-1341 FSFQPI
+1341 FSFQPT

>member
-1 MTNAEPRRAERK
+1 MDE
-13 SRLFFS
+13 
-19 AGKRKAVLNVADKV
+19 KV
-33 DSITLEIEA
+33 DAITLEIEA
-42 TTQKADKG
+42 TTEKADKG

-58 KAMKTALNGINT
+58 RALKTALNGINT
-70 KKLRQEMESFEDF
+70 KKLKQEMESFEDF
-83 QKKLQTVFSNI
+83 QKKLQTAFSNI

-111 TRLDALTKK
+111 ARLDALTKK

-131 ENSKQYRNLVYDISE
+131 ENSKQYRNLVYDIAE

-168 FWEKPNWAENLQNYG
+168 FWEKPNWSENLQKYG
-183 TTDESVIKSRIGS
+183 TTDESVIKSSLGTS
-196 AEDVE
+196 EDIE

-214 KQSFAEVAQT
+214 KQSFSEVAQT
-224 ETEAAQ
+224 EEEAAQ
-230 NVQKMGGKM
+230 KVKNLGGKM
-239 QALKSIA
+239 QGLKAIA

-254 GIREKIALG
+254 GIREKMSLG

-275 LIDGMNQAKH
+275 LIDGMNQAKY

-304 AAQELAEAS
+304 AAQDLAEAS
-313 EQMRNY
+313 AQMQKY
-319 KNSLTG
+319 KSSLTG

-339 ISGVVKGA
+339 IGGTVKGA
-347 FAKLGSIGSGIVAA
+347 FSKVATIGSGIVSA

-370 GLKAQIPKLS
+370 GLKSQIPKLG

-387 KKIRSVTRLFAFMV
+387 KKIGSVTRLFTFMV

-445 GNSIIAAFEP
+445 GNSIVAAFEP
-455 LINAVTPIV
+455 LINAVTPII
-464 NAFISKLIEATNAIG
+464 NAFISKLTEATNAIG
-479 QFFAALTGKPTFTHA
+479 QFFAALTGRSTFTHA

-500 YAESLDKATASTKKL
+500 YAASLDKATASTKKL

-527 LQDNNGDNSGGSGA
+527 LQDNNNSGGDSGA
-541 TNPADSF
+541 SNPADSF

-594 KIKETSKKIAQ
+594 KIKETSKRIAQ

-612 GFVRALDWS
+612 GFVGALDWS
-621 LVGSTVGEGI
+621 LVGTTIGEGI
-631 NTALT
+631 NTALV

-646 WGMIGRSLATGLNSA
+646 FGQIGRSLAIGLNSA
-661 VNVIDWPAVGSLVC
+661 VNVIDWQAVGSLVC
-675 NGFNSIIDLLYDFVS
+675 NGFNAVIDLLYDFVS
-690 TFDFTNLG
+690 TFDFTKFG
-698 ESIGTAITT
+698 ESMGTAITT

-719 AIGKAVTGLFDTFN
+719 AIGKSVTGLFDTFN
-733 GFVKKTDFAALG
+733 VFIKKTDFAALG
-745 KGIVSAIGGF
+745 KGIVSSIGGF
-755 FKNLSWGSIGSALS
+755 FKNLSWYSIGTALS
-769 NAIKALCDSLY
+769 NAIKALADFLY
-780 GVVSG
+780 GVVSS

-790 VPQYIVDAIKDFFTG
+790 VPQYIVDAIKDFFTS

-821 AVKGAIDFVGSIWDM
+821 AVKGAIDLVGSIWDM
-836 LKKSWGNLSDYF
+836 LKKAWGNLSDYF
-848 NTYIEDAGGDII
+848 NDYIEDAGGDII

-868 NALKNCGT
+868 DALKNCGT

-897 SPSKEMQTMGGY
+897 SPSKEMKIMGGY
-909 IVEGL
+909 VVDGFL
-914 ISGISGKFSD
+914 SGISGKFSECRD
-924 CQAKVLEWAG
+924 KVLEWAG

-949 KSTWETY
+949 KSTWENY

-994 HGAVNSTTWA
+994 HGSINSTTWA
-1004 SYADKV
+1004 DYADKV
-1010 VSGFREKIGNTYT
+1010 VSGFRDKIGNVYT
-1023 TVRSNISTWAADVK
+1023 TVRSNISTWASDIK

-1042 TGKGAI
+1042 SGKGAI

-1055 YADKVISGFRE
+1055 YADKVVSGFRE

-1075 RGNISAWAAD
+1075 RDKISTWASD
-1085 VRDYFTSSS
+1085 IRDYFTSSS

-1106 ASNIISGFKGK
+1106 AGNIISGFKGK
-1117 ISTSY
+1117 ITTSY
-1122 SDCKSSITTWASNV
+1122 SDCQTSITTWANKV
-1136 KTWFSDTASV
+1136 KSWFSDTASV
-1146 SAFQGFAKNVIHG
+1146 SSFQGFAKNVIHG

-1168 KGCEN
+1168 RDCED
-1173 AVKSWAG
+1173 AVKSWAS
-1180 KVSDWF
+1180 KVTDWF

-1211 KGIDTAGESTKK
+1211 KGINNAGKTTKK
-1223 AVSGWLAPFDN
+1223 AVSGWLAPLDN
-1234 VSINPRLSINDA
+1234 VAVNTRLSINDTDLRA
-1246 ALKDYLVNY
+1246 CRANY
-1255 GEDFNRDISVQ
+1255 GEDFSRDISVQ
-1266 RYTHDSISG
+1266 RYTHNSISG
-1275 AVQAAIVADNPL
+1275 AVQAAIVTDNPL
-1287 TAAFKEIAE
+1287 TAAFREIAE
-1296 TVIVPAIQNVETQA
+1296 SVIVPAIQNVETQA
-1310 RRQADKN
+1310 KRQADKN
-1317 EHTIVEIGGRTITDA
+1317 EQTIVEIGGKTITDA

-1341 FSFQPI
+1341 FSFQPT

>member
-1 MTNAEPRRAERK
+1 MAE
-13 SRLFFS
+13 
-19 AGKRKAVLNVADKV
+19 KV
-33 DSITLEIEA
+33 DAITLEIEA
-42 TTQKADKG
+42 TTEKADKG

-58 KAMKTALNGINT
+58 GALKTALNGINT
-70 KKLRQEMESFEDF
+70 KKLKQEMESFEDF
-83 QKKLQTVFSNI
+83 QKKLQTAFSNI

-111 TRLDALTKK
+111 ARLDALTKK

-131 ENSKQYRNLVYDISE
+131 ENSKQYRNLVYDIAE

-168 FWEKPNWAENLQNYG
+168 FWEKPNWSENLQKYG
-183 TTDESVIKSRIGS
+183 TTDESVIKSSQGTS
-196 AEDVE
+196 EDIE

-214 KQSFAEVAQT
+214 KQSFSEVVQT
-224 ETEAAQ
+224 EEEAAQ
-230 NVQKMGGKM
+230 KVKNLGGKM
-239 QALKSIA
+239 QGLKGIA

-254 GIREKIALG
+254 GIREKMSLG

-275 LIDGMNQAKH
+275 LIDGMNQAKY

-304 AAQELAEAS
+304 AAQDLAEAS
-313 EQMRNY
+313 AQMQKY
-319 KNSLTG
+319 KSSLTG

-339 ISGVVKGA
+339 IGGTVKGA
-347 FAKLGSIGSGIVAA
+347 FSKVAAIGSGIVSA
-361 CKKAAGALR
+361 CKKVAGALR
-370 GLKAQIPKLS
+370 GLKSQIPKLG

-387 KKIRSVTRLFAFMV
+387 KKIGSVTRLFTFMV

-420 AQYSAAKGTEFNKNI
+420 AQYSAAKGREFNKNI

-455 LINAVTPIV
+455 LINAVTPII
-464 NAFISKLIEATNAIG
+464 NAFISKLTEATNAIG
-479 QFFAALTGKPTFTHA
+479 QFFAALTGKSTFTHA

-500 YAESLDKATASTKKL
+500 YAASLDKATASTKKL

-527 LQDNNGDNSGGSGA
+527 LQDNNNSGGDSGA
-541 TNPADSF
+541 SNPADSF

-594 KIKETSKKIAQ
+594 KIKETSKRIAQ

-612 GFVRALDWS
+612 GIVGALDWH
-621 LVGSTVGEGI
+621 LVGTTIGEGI
-631 NTALT
+631 NTALV

-646 WGMIGRSLATGLNSA
+646 FGQIGRSLATGLNSA
-661 VNVIDWPAVGSLVC
+661 VNVIDWQAVGSLVC
-675 NGFNSIIDLLYDFVS
+675 NGFNSVIDLLYDFVS
-690 TFDFTNLG
+690 TFDFTKFG

-719 AIGKAVTGLFDTFN
+719 AIGKSVTGLFDTFN
-733 GFVKKTDFAALG
+733 GFIKKTDFAALG

-755 FKNLSWGSIGSALS
+755 FKNFSWSSIGTALS
-769 NAIKALCDSLY
+769 NAIKALADFLY

-821 AVKGAIDFVGSIWDM
+821 AVKGAIDLVGSIWDM

-868 NALKNCGT
+868 DALKNCGT

-897 SPSKEMQTMGGY
+897 SPSKEMKIMGGY
-909 IVEGL
+909 VVDGFL
-914 ISGISGKFSD
+914 SGISGKFSECRD
-924 CQAKVLEWAG
+924 KVLEWTD

-949 KSTWETY
+949 KSTWENY

-968 GNAYTSTRDKISAWA
+968 GNAYTSTRDKISTWA
-983 SDVKDYFSGSS
+983 SDVKEYFSGSS
-994 HGAVNSTTWA
+994 HGSINSTTWA
-1004 SYADKV
+1004 DYANKV
-1010 VSGFREKIGNTYT
+1010 VSGFRDKIGNVYT
-1023 TVRSNISTWAADVK
+1023 TVRSNVSTWASDIK

-1042 TGKGAI
+1042 SGKGAI

-1055 YADKVISGFRE
+1055 YADKVVSGFRE

-1075 RGNISAWAAD
+1075 RDKISTWASD
-1085 VRDYFTSSS
+1085 IRDYFTSSS

-1106 ASNIISGFKGK
+1106 AGNIISGFKGK
-1117 ISTSY
+1117 ITTSY
-1122 SDCKSSITTWASNV
+1122 SDCQTSITTWANKV
-1136 KTWFSDTASV
+1136 KSWFSDTASV
-1146 SAFQGFAKNVIHG
+1146 SSFQGFAKNVIHG

-1168 KGCEN
+1168 RDCED
-1173 AVKSWAG
+1173 AVKSWAS
-1180 KVSDWF
+1180 KVTDWF

-1211 KGIDTAGESTKK
+1211 KGINNAGKTTKK
-1223 AVSGWLAPFDN
+1223 AVSGWLAPLDN
-1234 VSINPRLSINDA
+1234 VAVNTRLSINDTDLRA
-1246 ALKDYLVNY
+1246 CRANY
-1255 GEDFNRDISVQ
+1255 GEDFSRDISVQ
-1266 RYTHDSISG
+1266 RYTHSSISG
-1275 AVQAAIVADNPL
+1275 AVQVAIVTDNPI

-1296 TVIVPAIQNVETQA
+1296 AVIVPAIQGVEVQA
-1310 RRQADKN
+1310 KRQADKN
-1317 EHTIVEIGGRTITDA
+1317 EQTIVEIGGKTITDA

-1341 FSFQPI
+1341 FSFQPT

>member
-1 MTNAEPRRAERK
+1 MAA
-13 SRLFFS
+13 
-19 AGKRKAVLNVADKV
+19 KV

-83 QKKLQTVFSNI
+83 QKKLQTAFSNI

-111 TRLDALTKK
+111 ARLDALTKK

-131 ENSKQYRNLVYDISE
+131 ENSKQYRNLVYDIAE
-146 AKSTLE
+146 AKSALE
-152 QLYAA
+152 QLYSA

-183 TTDESVIKSRIGS
+183 TTDESVIKSRLGS

-214 KQSFAEVAQT
+214 KQSFTEVAQT
-224 ETEAAQ
+224 ETEAAE

-239 QALKSIA
+239 QTLKGIA

-263 SGAEKF
+263 SGTEKF

-275 LIDGMNQAKH
+275 LIDGMNQAKY

-297 DSTAYER
+297 DSTTYER
-304 AAQELAEAS
+304 AAQDLAEAS

-339 ISGVVKGA
+339 IGGAVKGT
-347 FAKLGSIGSGIVAA
+347 FAKMSSIGSGIVSA

-370 GLKAQIPKLS
+370 GLKAQIPKLG

-479 QFFAALTGKPTFTHA
+479 QFFAALTGKSTFTHA

-527 LQDNNGDNSGGSGA
+527 LQDNSGGSGA

-612 GFVRALDWS
+612 GFVGALDWS
-621 LVGSTVGEGI
+621 LVGSTIGEGI

-675 NGFNSIIDLLYDFVS
+675 NGFNSIIDLLYDYVS

-860 AGLWNGIT
+860 AGLWNGIA

-1010 VSGFREKIGNTYT
+1010 VSGFREKIG
-1023 TVRSNISTWAADVK
+1023 
-1037 DYFTG
+1037 
-1042 TGKGAI
+1042 
-1048 NLTTFSN
+1048 
-1055 YADKVISGFRE
+1055 
-1066 KIGSTYTTV
+1066 STYTTV
-1075 RGNISAWAAD
+1075 RDKISTWASD
-1085 VRDYFTSSS
+1085 IRDYFTSSS

-1106 ASNIISGFKGK
+1106 AGNIISGFKGK
-1117 ISTSY
+1117 ITTSY
-1122 SDCKSSITTWASNV
+1122 SDCQTSITTWANKV

-1146 SAFQGFAKNVIHG
+1146 SSFQGFAKNVVHG

-1168 KGCEN
+1168 RDCED
-1173 AVKSWAG
+1173 AVKSWAS

-1234 VSINPRLSINDA
+1234 VSINPMLSINDA
-1246 ALKDYLVNY
+1246 ALKDYRVNY
-1255 GEDFNRDISVQ
+1255 GEDFRDISVQ
-1266 RYTHDSISG
+1266 RYTHNSISG
-1275 AVQAAIVADNPL
+1275 AVQAAIVTDNPL
-1287 TAAFKEIAE
+1287 TAAFREIAE
-1296 TVIVPAIQNVETQA
+1296 SVIVPAIQNVETQA
-1310 RRQADKN
+1310 KRQADKN
-1317 EHTIVEIGGRTITDA
+1317 EQTIVEIGGRTITDA

-1341 FSFQPI
+1341 FSFQPT